1 MKRFLYILLIIGI
14 FVGILFISSWSYTK
28 IQLYRASADGVYA
41 TAAEGMAKKIEEH
54 YIEPN
59 RYHILYAGTN
69 SFDGSDPHV
78 WYVIACVWGEYRKDG
93 SPIGSHRHD
102 YDQPGSY
109 YLNTKDGW
117 VHVSEGAFPELIG
130 LWMKVFN
137 LAGPGSSQPT
147 HDWISDPYGECT
159 FD

>member
-59 RYHILYAGTN
+59 RYHI
-69 SFDGSDPHV
+69 
-78 WYVIACVWGEYRKDG
+78 
-93 SPIGSHRHD
+93 
-102 YDQPGSY
+102 
-109 YLNTKDGW
+109 
-117 VHVSEGAFPELIG
+117 
-130 LWMKVFN
+130 
-137 LAGPGSSQPT
+137 
-147 HDWISDPYGECT
+147 
-159 FD
+159 